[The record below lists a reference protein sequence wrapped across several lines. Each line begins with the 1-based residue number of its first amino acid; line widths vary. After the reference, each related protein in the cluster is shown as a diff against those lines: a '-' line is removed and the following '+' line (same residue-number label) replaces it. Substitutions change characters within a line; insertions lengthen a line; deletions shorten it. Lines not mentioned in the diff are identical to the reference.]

1 MKYNRISKNE
11 DSGLRGRKV
20 IKVDEEGNM
29 PTEMKTLYIYLNPKS
44 HLTLIL
50 DIIIWGKH

>member
-11 DSGLRGRKV
+11 DSVLGGRKV

-29 PTEMKTLYIYLNPKS
+29 PTEMKTLYICLNPKS

-50 DIIIWGKH
+50 DIIIWGKN